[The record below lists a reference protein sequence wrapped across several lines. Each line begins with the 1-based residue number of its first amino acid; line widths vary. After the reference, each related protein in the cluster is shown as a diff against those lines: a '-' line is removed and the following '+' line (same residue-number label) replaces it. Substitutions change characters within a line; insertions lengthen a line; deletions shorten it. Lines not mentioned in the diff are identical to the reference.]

1 MDRES
6 EIQGLKV
13 SHPVMRAHA
22 RLACSICV
30 IFLLSGCAGL
40 SGPLAGTGDISGD
53 RIERKADV
61 VRSFDLKRER
71 AQYEAALGRWRGGD
85 TSGCQTIL
93 IELLER
99 RLDAVIYRMKFV
111 PTVFAARQFIN
122 HGHIQVNGKRV
133 NIPSF
138 RVKDGDVITVKE
150 KSRELPLVL
159 DAIVSPERETPDYM
173 DVNFQKMQGTL
184 LRGPRHQQR
193 YPGARSPR
201 LHRRRSLPAWSRY
214 HRIFH
219 PNCGSQRAHRR
230 AWHEAFREVSSQSA

>member
-1 MDRES
+1 MSKRIQSKHKIDRRLRVNLWGRPKS
-6 EIQGLKV
+6 PVNRRDYGPGQHGNARKRKPSDFGIQLMAKQKLKGYYGN
-13 SHPVMRAHA
+13 
-22 RLACSICV
+22 I
-30 IFLLSGCAGL
+30 
-40 SGPLAGTGDISGD
+40 T
-53 RIERKADV
+53 ERQF
-61 VRSFDLKRER
+61 RNL
-71 AQYEAALGRWRGGD
+71 YGEAVQHKGD
-85 TSGCQTIL
+85 TVENL

-184 LRGPRHQQR
+184 LRGPHLADVP
-193 YPGARSPR
+193 YPVRMEPN
-201 LHRRRSLPAWSRY
+201 LVVEFYSR
-214 HRIFH
+214 
-219 PNCGSQRAHRR
+219 
-230 AWHEAFREVSSQSA
+230 